1 MIATGSKGGWEFSM
15 RRVLLAVAILGMA
28 ASARAADMPDFLRG
42 PIGVSASTVNWQGFY
57 FGGQAGFGTSD
68 ATLNGSTRSIVENLL
83 ANTVLDPGGA
93 ISNLPL
99 GGKVSAHGHG
109 FGGFA
114 GYNSQWTD
122 VVLGVEFNY
131 MHGQFGGSSMGS
143 RTLFFTDANGFLDT
157 VTNQSASSIS
167 ISDMGTLRIRGGY
180 AVGCFL
186 PYLFG
191 GVALGQANIINTAHV
206 FGNQQQQVA
215 PFLNIPFDLT
225 GSTGSFSHL
234 IYGYSAGLGVD
245 IALVAGLFMRA
256 EWEYIR
262 FTDQIDTSVN
272 TVRVGLAYK
281 F

>member
-1 MIATGSKGGWEFSM
+1 M
-15 RRVLLAVAILGMA
+15 RRVLLAAAMLGIA
-28 ASARAADMPDFLRG
+28 ASAQAADMPDFLRG
-42 PIGVSASTVNWQGFY
+42 SVGYSPTVNWQGFY

-68 ATLNGSTRSIVENLL
+68 EKLSGSTRSLVVGLL
-83 ANTVLDPGGA
+83 ANTDLDPGGA
-93 ISNLPL
+93 ISTLPL

-122 VVLGVEFNY
+122 VVLGVEFSY
-131 MHGQFGGSSMGS
+131 LHGNFGGASSGS
-143 RTLFFTDANGFLDT
+143 KTLFFTDANGFTDT
-157 VTNQSASSIS
+157 VTNQSSSLIA
-167 ISDMGTLRIRGGY
+167 ISDMATVRIRGGY

-186 PYLFG
+186 PYMFG
-191 GVALGQANIINTAHV
+191 GIALGQANIINTAHV
-206 FGNQQQQVA
+206 FGDQVKTGP
-215 PFLNIPFDLT
+215 PFQDSPFDLSAAE
-225 GSTGSFSHL
+225 GRFNHL

-245 IALVAGLFMRA
+245 INLVGGLFMRA

-262 FTDQIDTSVN
+262 FTDVIDTGVN